1 MKKLC
6 KLAALGLLVVTGTMF
21 AACGEETEQTP
32 DYGSLSIGNVKVFI
46 NADKNYTFAQI
57 DPVFS
62 EPVNAETLTFTYDTT
77 AINIENNI
85 VTPKKRVDETY
96 PVTAKSEH
104 FETTFN
110 VEIEYIRWT
119 GEEATN
125 ADYYNVD
132 KYPVSA
138 RSSVCAA
145 ATENT
150 TLFLGDSFM
159 DNDFI
164 GDYMATFKE
173 GKDVLNAGMS
183 SSTTY
188 HWERAYKDIIGSTA
202 PKNIVFHIGT
212 NNFYD
217 LHEDVEETEESL
229 TRLLM
234 YLHTSYPTSNIYWF
248 NITQR
253 KNTTYAANVT
263 ETNAYMAV
271 WCAKYDWVTCVD
283 TCSKV
288 REGMLLEKDGTHP
301 KTETYQVFT
310 DALKDAGCEI
320 VNK

>member
-6 KLAALGLLVVTGTMF
+6 QFAALGLLVVTGTMF
-21 AACGEETEQTP
+21 AACGEETEKP
-32 DYGSLSIGNVKVFI
+32 SEFGSLSIENVKVYI
-46 NADKNYTFAQI
+46 NYDKNYTFAEI
-57 DPVFS
+57 DPEFS
-62 EPVNAETLTFTYDTT
+62 KPENAETLTFEYDTT
-77 AINIENNI
+77 ALNIENNI
-85 VTPKKRVDETY
+85 VTPKKRGNKTY
-96 PVTAKSEH
+96 PVTAKSDH

-110 VEIEYIRWT
+110 VEVEYILWT
-119 GEEATN
+119 GEDATN
-125 ADYYNVD
+125 ADYYD
-132 KYPVSA
+132 LEKYPVA
-138 RSSVCAA
+138 AMSSVCAA

-159 DNDFI
+159 DNAFI

-188 HWERAYKDIIGSTA
+188 HWERAYKTIIGSTA

-217 LHEDVEETEESL
+217 LHEDEETTEESL

-253 KNTTYAANVT
+253 KDTKYAENVT
-263 ETNAYMAV
+263 KTNAYMAV

-288 REGMLLEKDGTHP
+288 DEGMLLEKDGTHP
-301 KTETYQVFT
+301 KTETYKVFT
-310 DALKDAGCEI
+310 DALLDAGCEI
-320 VNK
+320 ASK

>member
-21 AACGEETEQTP
+21 ASCGENEP
-32 DYGSLSIGNVKVFI
+32 AGSNYGTLSIADVKVYI
-46 NADKNYTFAQI
+46 NYDKNYTFAPI
-57 DPVFS
+57 EPVFS
-62 EPVNAETLTFTYDTT
+62 EPGNAETLTFTYDTT
-77 AINIENNI
+77 ALNIENNI

-104 FETTFN
+104 FEKTFN

-125 ADYYNVD
+125 ADFYNVD

-138 RSSVCAA
+138 MSEKCKAVG
-145 ATENT
+145 ENT

-159 DNDFI
+159 DNAYI
-164 GDYMATFKE
+164 GDYMKTFAKN
-173 GKDVLNAGMS
+173 KDVLNAGMS
-183 SSTTY
+183 SSTSY
-188 HWERAYKDIIGSTA
+188 HWERAYKTIIGSTA

-217 LHEDVEETEESL
+217 LHEDVAETEESL

-234 YLHTSYPTSNIYWF
+234 YLHTSYPTSKIYWF

-253 KNTTYAANVT
+253 KDKTYAANVT
-263 ETNAYMAV
+263 ETNSYMKE
-271 WCAKYDWVTCVD
+271 WCAKYDWVTLVD

-288 REGMLLEKDGTHP
+288 SEEMLLEKDGTHP
-301 KTETYQVFT
+301 KTETYAVFT
-310 DALKDAGCEI
+310 QALIDAGCEI